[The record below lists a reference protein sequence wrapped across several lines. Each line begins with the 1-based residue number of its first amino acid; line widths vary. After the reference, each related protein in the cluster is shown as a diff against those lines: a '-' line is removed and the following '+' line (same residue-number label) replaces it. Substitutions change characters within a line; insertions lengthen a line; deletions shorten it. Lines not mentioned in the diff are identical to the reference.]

1 MSQCGALH
9 VLNQLEDA
17 EKYST
22 YFVKIDKIVFH
33 RKVVPGDTLIMRVE
47 QAAPLR
53 HGLSMMKGYI
63 FVGEKLAAEASFVGQ
78 IIKNKE

>member
-1 MSQCGALH
+1 
-9 VLNQLEDA
+9 
-17 EKYST
+17 
-22 YFVKIDKIVFH
+22 
-33 RKVVPGDTLIMRVE
+33 MRVE